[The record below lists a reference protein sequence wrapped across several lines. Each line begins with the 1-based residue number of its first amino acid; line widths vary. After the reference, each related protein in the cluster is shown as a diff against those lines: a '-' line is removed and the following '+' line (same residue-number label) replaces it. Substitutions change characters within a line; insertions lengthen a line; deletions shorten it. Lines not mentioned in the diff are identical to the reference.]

1 MKIKKLMFAS
11 TAILFG
17 ICSQSCVSA
26 ASNAFEKLANLTMGE
41 VEKAG
46 PMKTIT
52 IQADKVTSID
62 TSSGIRVEY
71 TQGSGTSVTLTAPD
85 NIIDDVEVTVK
96 NGELNCGMKTKR
108 RVNKPIT
115 VTVTSPGVD
124 ELDASSGSSIKI
136 VDGLNMPGA
145 EMEISASSG
154 ARIDINNISAE
165 SIEGEASS
173 GSALRIDGAKAT
185 TMAYST
191 SSGSS
196 MRVESITA
204 GSVTGKSSSG
214 SSMGLSGTSKYVEL
228 RASSGSSLSGRTLVA
243 ETGMLK
249 SSSGAS
255 VSGNVKGSCE
265 IEKSSGGS
273 VSNRAD

>member
-96 NGELNCGMKTKR
+96 NGELNCGIETTPTPRQQTHNRYRHLARSR
-108 RVNKPIT
+108 RTRCK
-115 VTVTSPGVD
+115 
-124 ELDASSGSSIKI
+124 
-136 VDGLNMPGA
+136 
-145 EMEISASSG
+145 
-154 ARIDINNISAE
+154 
-165 SIEGEASS
+165 
-173 GSALRIDGAKAT
+173 LRFFHQ
-185 TMAYST
+185 
-191 SSGSS
+191 
-196 MRVESITA
+196 
-204 GSVTGKSSSG
+204 
-214 SSMGLSGTSKYVEL
+214 
-228 RASSGSSLSGRTLVA
+228 
-243 ETGMLK
+243 
-249 SSSGAS
+249 
-255 VSGNVKGSCE
+255 N
-265 IEKSSGGS
+265 
-273 VSNRAD
+273 

>member
-1 MKIKKLMFAS
+1 
-11 TAILFG
+11 
-17 ICSQSCVSA
+17 
-26 ASNAFEKLANLTMGE
+26 MGK
-41 VEKAG
+41 VEEAG

-52 IQADKVTSID
+52 IEADKVTSID

-71 TQGSGTSVTLTAPD
+71 TQGSETSVTLTAPD

-124 ELDASSGSSIKI
+124 DLEASSGSSIKI
-136 VDGLNMPGA
+136 AAGLDMPGS
-145 EMEISASSG
+145 EMEISVSSG
-154 ARIDINNISAE
+154 ARIDVNKISAE
-165 SIEGEASS
+165 SIEADASS

-185 TMAYST
+185 TMAFST

-204 GSVTGKSSSG
+204 GSVTGKASSG
-214 SSMGLSGTSKYVEL
+214 SSMGVSGTTKYVEL
-228 RASSGSSLSGRTLVA
+228 RASSGSSLSGRSLVA
-243 ETGMLK
+243 ETGLLK

-273 VSNRAD
+273 VSNSAD

>member
-11 TAILFG
+11 TAILLG

-41 VEKAG
+41 VEKGG

-71 TQGSGTSVTLTAPD
+71 TQGSVTSVTLTAPD

-136 VDGLNMPGA
+136 VDGLDMPGA

-228 RASSGSSLSGRTLVA
+228 RASSGSSLSGRSLVA

>member
-136 VDGLNMPGA
+136 ASGLDMPGA
-145 EMEISASSG
+145 EMEISVSSG
-154 ARIDINNISAE
+154 ARIDINNINAE

-196 MRVESITA
+196 MRVESIT
-204 GSVTGKSSSG
+204 
-214 SSMGLSGTSKYVEL
+214 SKYVEL
-228 RASSGSSLSGRTLVA
+228 RASSGSSLSGRSLVA